1 MLVSLAGCGRFDFGA
16 HLDGTPSPAVDTS
29 LAQAYP
35 MMILAEHPIAYYRLD
50 EASSAVA
57 AVDVS
62 GHANHGG
69 YIITGGTGSFM
80 TTGALVADA
89 DFDPAVSF
97 QGGGNPGDRGSASV
111 VPPETVFPWDGDF
124 SVEGWIQPH
133 SLPPTGWHDSF
144 FVSEVYLVSGFRSG
158 WTIDL
163 EPVFWTDEAGGST
176 SIEGMVPLGLGSWN
190 HLVITKSGTTVTMF
204 VNGVLSA
211 QGSAVYNPPAAD
223 DSRLELCFGACHGMP
238 SDGVF
243 DELAIYDYALPQARV
258 TAHYATGTGRTSP

>member
-1 MLVSLAGCGRFDFGA
+1 
-16 HLDGTPSPAVDTS
+16 
-29 LAQAYP
+29 
-35 MMILAEHPIAYYRLD
+35 MMILAEHPVAYYRLD

-69 YIITGGTGSFM
+69 YFIITGGTGTFT

-89 DFDPAVSF
+89 DLDPAVSF
-97 QGGGNPGDRGSASV
+97 QGGGNPGNGGIACV
-111 VPPETVFPWDGDF
+111 APPGTVFPWDGDF
-124 SVEGWIQPH
+124 SVEGWIQPT
-133 SLPPTGWHDSF
+133 SLPPTGWNDSF
-144 FVSEVYLVSGFRSG
+144 FLWEDHLVSGFRSG

-163 EPVFWTDEAGGST
+163 EPIFWTYEAGGTT
-176 SIEGMVPLGLGSWN
+176 SIEGTVPLVLGSWN
-190 HLVITKSGTTVTMF
+190 HLVVTKSGTTVTMF

-211 QGSAVYNPPAAD
+211 QASAVYNPPAAD
-223 DSRLELCFGACHGMP
+223 DAQLESCFGACHGMP

-258 TAHYATGTGRTSP
+258 TAHYNTGTGRAAL